1 MDYVIL
7 KHGYIYRKFQ
17 KESVVDWLDKSGREF
32 CGILQIVIFKLDV
45 IKASRGKLSYSIVY
59 NITWKYC

>member
-1 MDYVIL
+1 MAIL
-7 KHGYIYRKFQ
+7 KFQ

-32 CGILQIVIFKLDV
+32 CGILQTVIFKPDV
-45 IKASRGKLSYSIVY
+45 IKASRGKFSYIIVY